1 MGNAGWLVDKNYQ
14 EETTKYT
21 NWVNT
26 LTNFETALKNTSSDD
41 ALKYIDTDSF
51 VDMYIV
57 NELFKIVDFGYSSVK
72 FYTQQDSSGNEW
84 ICSQ

>member
-1 MGNAGWLVDKNYQ
+1 MGNAGWVVNKKYY
-14 EETTKYT
+14 EETTTY
-21 NWVNT
+21 NT
-26 LTNFETALKNTSSDD
+26 DKDPSDD

-72 FYTQQDSSGNEW
+72 FYTK
-84 ICSQ
+84 